1 MTFSNHG
8 GPGQHFRGRYSPA
21 TSPTAASPQEP
32 VAGENPQDSA
42 NPVEQLAS
50 EAQPQP
56 EVQSASPKQRSSEV
70 RPVLQAQP
78 LQASGTPRQSGTLV
92 APLLFSSRNALIAGI
107 LAAGGAAILASSVS
121 NRSAMQAPLSW
132 QASCGSP
139 HVSGSSWW
147 PVLGPVDAVDTVR
160 SRYCGDAYLTPEG
173 ASQVASFSSREE
185 AAAFADRL
193 SQESGYGFRVGQP
206 RMP

>member
-32 VAGENPQDSA
+32 VAGEKPQDSA

-70 RPVLQAQP
+70 RPVL
-78 LQASGTPRQSGTLV
+78 
-92 APLLFSSRNALIAGI
+92 FSPRNALIAGI